1 MTGVINTAAPNGGL
15 VKCCA
20 ILLAVLAAHFLI
32 SCGTSDEPTTTRAAV
47 ESEPQ
52 APTLVAAEIPEV
64 TATGET
70 GAATGA
76 PSTDPSVVRVGVVE
90 SVDRNRV
97 AVATLDGT
105 ISVTLSDES
114 TIQEF
119 AAGSLENL
127 LIGQRVTVM
136 GQSTEAGLAA
146 RSVIVT
152 LENTSLFLDQ
162 GDFQVGRSMRAI
174 VGTIETISESSITVA
189 TKLGPRTATISAGE
203 TAFQLPTAA
212 SMDGLSLG
220 QLVTVIGSE
229 GADGSIVAQSV
240 LITPDLGDLMA
251 AGRRGG
257 GRGGPQGQG
266 PASEGG
272 SAATPGPTP
281 AFDAERQAGSYEGV
295 TFLVSETSEARFL
308 VREQLALLPTSH
320 PVEMRTTA
328 LEGEIHLDGR
338 PSVVNIDLH
347 QLRSD
352 QRLRDRYVRGSM
364 FPDHPKAVFTLQDLG
379 ILPGGSADGEEVEA
393 QITGV
398 LNIRGADYPLRF
410 DVTVQDK
417 GELISIEGRTKFA
430 WDDLG
435 LDRPTAVIVLTLS
448 DDVDVQ
454 VSLTARPLR

>member
-1 MTGVINTAAPNGGL
+1 MTGVINTATPNGGL

-32 SCGTSDEPTTTRAAV
+32 SCGTSDQPSSTPAAV
-47 ESEPQ
+47 EPDIV
-52 APTLVAAEIPEV
+52 L
-64 TATGET
+64 
-70 GAATGA
+70 
-76 PSTDPSVVRVGVVE
+76 VGVVV
-90 SVDRNRV
+90 SVDSKRV
-97 AVATLDGT
+97 ALASMDGT
-105 ISVTLSDES
+105 ITVTLSDES
-114 TIQEF
+114 IIQEF

-127 LIGQRVTVM
+127 SIGQRVTIM
-136 GQSTEAGLAA
+136 GQGTEAGLAA

-174 VGTIETISESSITVA
+174 VGTIESISEGSITVA

-212 SMDGLSLG
+212 SMDGLSPG

-229 GADGSIVAQSV
+229 DADGSIVAQSV

-281 AFDAERQAGSYEGV
+281 AFDAERQAGTYEGV
-295 TFLVSETSEARFL
+295 TFLVSETSEARFI
-308 VREQLALLPTSH
+308 VREQLALLPASH

-347 QLRSD
+347 QLKSD

-364 FPDHPKAVFTLQDLG
+364 FPDHPTAVFTLKELG
-379 ILPGGSADGEEVEA
+379 ILPEGLADSQEVEA

-398 LNIRGADYPLRF
+398 LNIQGADFSLMF
-410 DVTVQDK
+410 DVTTQDR
-417 GELISIEGRTKFA
+417 GR
-430 WDDLG
+430 
-435 LDRPTAVIVLTLS
+435 
-448 DDVDVQ
+448 
-454 VSLTARPLR
+454 LRCPSP

>member
-32 SCGTSDEPTTTRAAV
+32 SCGTFDEPTTTRAAV

-229 GADGSIVAQSV
+229 GTDGSIVAQSV

-379 ILPGGSADGEEVEA
+379 ILPGSSADGEVVEA